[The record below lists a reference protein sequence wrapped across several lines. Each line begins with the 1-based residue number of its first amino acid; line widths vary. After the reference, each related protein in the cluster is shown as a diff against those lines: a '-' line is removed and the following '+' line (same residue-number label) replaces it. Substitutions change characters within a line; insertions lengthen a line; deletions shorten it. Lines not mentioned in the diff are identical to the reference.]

1 MADLPLDKRAK
12 LPTVEKPKDQQVKVT
27 SENAAVLT
35 VHFLAQI
42 HGRLGYIIKLLEEKK

>member
-12 LPTVEKPKDQQVKVT
+12 LPLVPQTKDQQIKVT
-27 SENAAVLT
+27 AENAQLLT

-42 HGRLGYIIKLLEEKK
+42 HGRLGYLVKLLEAKK